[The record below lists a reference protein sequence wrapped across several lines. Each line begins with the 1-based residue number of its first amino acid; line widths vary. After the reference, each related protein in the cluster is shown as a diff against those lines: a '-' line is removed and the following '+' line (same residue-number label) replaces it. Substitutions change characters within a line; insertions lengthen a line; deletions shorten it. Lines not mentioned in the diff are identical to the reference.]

1 MEAAAKRSNNSSC
14 CFAICSGFGPVALY
28 LTRVT
33 HYWNRSVNVYPY
45 KDLISYVRYTYTYG
59 TLNYRLVLFCFCTET
74 SAIVDFHSKVIFSQ
88 QRELFR
94 VILLVQTI
102 LKAEQLREQFTRADN
117 EKKEL
122 ARKLEEAQG
131 RLEEN
136 ELARKKLQGKL
147 ESLNRQLEEGQGDK
161 ERLVEQLES
170 LRGQVRCSLLLI
182 ESVRV
187 KLKC

>member
-1 MEAAAKRSNNSSC
+1 MPSN
-14 CFAICSGFGPVALY
+14 FTCSNHF
-28 LTRVT
+28 
-33 HYWNRSVNVYPY
+33 
-45 KDLISYVRYTYTYG
+45 
-59 TLNYRLVLFCFCTET
+59 
-74 SAIVDFHSKVIFSQ
+74 
-88 QRELFR
+88 
-94 VILLVQTI
+94 
-102 LKAEQLREQFTRADN
+102 KAEQLREQFTRADN

-170 LRGQVRCSLLLI
+170 LRGQVRCSLLVK
-182 ESVRV
+182 SARV
-187 KLKC
+187 TLKCLCPEGRENTHWIDDLEF

>member
-1 MEAAAKRSNNSSC
+1 M
-14 CFAICSGFGPVALY
+14 
-28 LTRVT
+28 
-33 HYWNRSVNVYPY
+33 
-45 KDLISYVRYTYTYG
+45 
-59 TLNYRLVLFCFCTET
+59 
-74 SAIVDFHSKVIFSQ
+74 DFHSKVIFSQ
-88 QRELFR
+88 QRELCR

-102 LKAEQLREQFTRADN
+102 LKVEQLREQFTRADN

-170 LRGQVRCSLLLI
+170 LRGQVRCSLVLVK
-182 ESVRV
+182 SVRV
-187 KLKC
+187 TLKCLCSEGRENTHWIDDFDF